1 MVGDEHQ
8 LICAAL
14 GGHSRQVQELLES
27 DTSITQSIKDN
38 ALMAACDGNHSDIVR
53 ILVAHGAS
61 ENDYCAMYLAVGK
74 KSVDAV
80 RALLES
86 GYDLH
91 SGNSAG
97 LYAMAKATSPEMLN
111 LLTDNG
117 LKPTVADV
125 MTYSEDKPEGQRF
138 TFNETLCI

>member
-1 MVGDEHQ
+1 MHPLV
-8 LICAAL
+8 CAARD
-14 GGHSRQVQELLES
+14 GMMSDVQTLLDKEHDIAQS
-27 DTSITQSIKDN
+27 DKDN
-38 ALMAACDGNHSDIVR
+38 ALMAACDGNYAGIVR
-53 ILVAHGAS
+53 ILIAHGA
-61 ENDYCAMYLAVGK
+61 NKYDYCAMYLAVGK

-111 LLTDNG
+111 LLTENG
-117 LKPTVADV
+117 LKSTVADV
-125 MTYSEDKPEGQRF
+125 MMYSEDKPEGERF
-138 TFNETLCI
+138 TFTETLCT